1 MPAGTMPHIAIAL
14 GTAKILYHFKD
25 RISGNVKFIFQPA
38 EEGLGGASFMIE
50 EGALDNPA
58 TDAII
63 ALHVS
68 PLLKSGQISVGA
80 GTGNGFA
87 RRVRHSHK
95 RQGWSCG
102 PAQQMR

>member
-1 MPAGTMPHIAIAL
+1 
-14 GTAKILYHFKD
+14 
-25 RISGNVKFIFQPA
+25 
-38 EEGLGGASFMIE
+38 MIE

-80 GTGNGFA
+80 GPVMASPPSST
-87 RRVRHSHK
+87 
-95 RQGWSCG
+95 
-102 PAQQMR
+102 